1 MGSLVIILLYIINI
15 VWFIVIAHVIMSW
28 LIGFN
33 VLNRHQPL
41 VGAIWNGLN
50 GVLEPIYRPIRRV
63 LPDMGGLD
71 LSPLVVLV
79 GIFALQ
85 TILQRNAYAFM

>member
-1 MGSLVIILLYIINI
+1 MGSLVIVLLYVLNI
-15 VWFIVIAHVIMSW
+15 LWFIVIAQVIMSW
-28 LIGFN
+28 LINFN

-41 VGAIWNGLN
+41 VWQIWNGLERL
-50 GVLEPIYRPIRRV
+50 LEPIYRPIRSV

-79 GIFALQ
+79 AIYAAQ
-85 TILQRNAYAFM
+85 VVISRNAVAFM